1 MCKTNAA
8 NIFSERVFMF
18 DVRWARLALLV
29 FSVALTPAFESSMNA
44 QPSYLAPNEGLP
56 NPYRAM
62 PNWAKY
68 SDGRLWGSTSGIAV
82 GPNGSIWA
90 LDRCGRDE
98 HGCEG
103 SRLDPIVELDQS
115 GKPKRHFGAG
125 LINSPHGLYVDKDG
139 NVWATDSQV
148 SENKR
153 IGLQVIK
160 FSPDGKILMTLGKAG
175 VSGEGPDVFA
185 SPINV
190 VVAANG
196 DIFVADGHDACQCPN
211 RRIVKFAKD
220 GKFIKAWGRQGSG
233 PNEFGGLH
241 GLAMD
246 SQGRLF
252 VADRTNSRIQ
262 IFTQDGKLLA
272 TWEQFGR
279 PSAIAIDQDDNL
291 YVSDSQGPV
300 LSNPKIKRGIRIG
313 SIKDGKVRAF
323 VPDPRSTVEGLA
335 VDRQGTMYGAE
346 NGNLHS
352 STDQGTRGIKKYVKE

>member
-1 MCKTNAA
+1 MSVAHHVKLTL
-8 NIFSERVFMF
+8 
-18 DVRWARLALLV
+18 LA
-29 FSVALTPAFESSMNA
+29 FSVTLISAFEFPVNA
-44 QPSYLAPNEGLP
+44 QPSYPAPNEGLP

-68 SDGRLWGSTSGIAV
+68 SDGRSWGSTSGIAI
-82 GPNGSIWA
+82 GPDGSIWA
-90 LDRCGRDE
+90 LDRCGKDE

-103 SRLDPIVELDQS
+103 SRLDPIVELDKS
-115 GKPKRHFGAG
+115 GKPMRHFGAG

-139 NVWATDSQV
+139 NVWVTDGQV
-148 SENKR
+148 SDDKK
-153 IGLQVIK
+153 IGLQVTK
-160 FSPDGKILMTLGKAG
+160 FSPNGKVLMTLGKAG

-185 SPINV
+185 SPTNV
-190 VVAANG
+190 VVGANG
-196 DIFVADGHDACQCPN
+196 DIFVEDGHDACKCSN
-211 RRIVKFAKD
+211 RRIVKFTKD
-220 GKFIKAWGRQGSG
+220 GKFIKAWGKQGSG

-279 PSAIAIDQDDNL
+279 PSAIAIDQDDSL
-291 YVSDSQGPV
+291 YVSDSQGPI
-300 LSNPKIKRGIRIG
+300 LSDPKIKRGIRIG